1 MSAVFGIIIAPMCGF
16 IVDFKASRG
25 LLKSLFNSFKFF
37 FQGYTQKML
46 NISILQTLTWIGSV
60 ALCIV
65 CMFQSIAAAV
75 TTLFIVLFSRTL
87 LVAGSQALIATV

>member
-1 MSAVFGIIIAPMCGF
+1 
-16 IVDFKASRG
+16 
-25 LLKSLFNSFKFF
+25 
-37 FQGYTQKML
+37 ML

-65 CMFQSIAAAV
+65 CMFQSILAAA
-75 TTLFIVLFSRTL
+75 LAIGILLFSRTI